1 MSSYLVVDVTV
12 GEHGVEVLD
21 TLTGAAVEVVLQAL
35 LDRPHVH
42 RLLDDLVVV
51 LGERERD
58 VEREREKKKVEKC
71 RGKG

>member
-21 TLTGAAVEVVLQAL
+21 TLAGAAVEVVLQAL

-58 VEREREKKKVEKC
+58 VEREREKKKGEKC